1 MNSLYLLQSL
11 PVLPLQVIAQSAA
24 PLRNLAKDMHCV
36 TGEMGGS
43 GKVQLPLMTGTGQAI
58 DTACSPEQGLRDKA
72 FVSLLELIKRS

>member
-1 MNSLYLLQSL
+1 MLL
-11 PVLPLQVIAQSAA
+11 LQVIAQSAA

-43 GKVQLPLMTGTGQAI
+43 WKVQLPLMAGTGQAI